1 MLPNMNK
8 RSRKSRPS
16 DVPQG
21 KHNEKGNVTKRGSR
35 AWLAA
40 GLFIVVV
47 LVVYIPAISGQYIW
61 DDDYYVTN
69 NRTLTSL
76 AGLGRIWFEIGATIQ
91 YYPMVFTT
99 FWMEFHIWGL
109 VPHGYHVVNVLLHA
123 CGALLL
129 FGVLRKLSVPAAG
142 LAAAVFALHPVH
154 VESVAWITER
164 KNVLSGVFYLAAMW
178 LYLRFAESRN
188 EPHERPTNWRAY
200 FASLVLYAC
209 ALLSKTVT
217 CSLPAALVLLLWWKR
232 KRLRVADL
240 APLVPMFAVGLV
252 LGLTTVWV
260 EREHVGAKG
269 AMWDLSALERY
280 LIAGRALWFYVGKL
294 VWPSSLTFS
303 YPKWDI
309 DTGVWWQYLFPA
321 AAIALVVSLWM
332 LRRRVGKGPLVAAL
346 LFGGTL
352 LPALGFIDIYPMRFS
367 FVADHFQYL
376 ASIAVTTL
384 LVVVVARGITMMGSR
399 RKPTTGGDWFASKN
413 HLSRVG
419 PASILLVVL
428 AILTWRQAGVYADQE
443 TLWNDTIAKN
453 PASWMAHNNLGQY
466 LGKLGRRDEAFEHFT
481 AAVKLRPEYVLAQK
495 NLGDIYIFNRELD
508 VAERHYREAI
518 RIEPRYAEAHSAL
531 GVALAQQGKMDEAI
545 VCMEQAVTLKPTYT
559 AGHTNLGLTLANL
572 GRFDDAVQAYTDAL
586 KTDPTSA
593 DAYFNMALALTS
605 MGKTGEAIE
614 FYKSATR
621 YRPAYGDAFFNLG
634 NLYATLGRLDEAAA
648 AYRNVLR
655 INPSYAKASRALQRM
670 SATP

>member
-1 MLPNMNK
+1 MNR
-8 RSRKSRPS
+8 RSRRARKSE
-16 DVPQG
+16 VPRK
-21 KHNEKGNVTKRGSR
+21 KHNENGNATKPGPR
-35 AWLAA
+35 AWIAA
-40 GLFIVVV
+40 GLLIVAV
-47 LVVYIPAISGQYIW
+47 LIVYIPAIRGQYIW

-69 NRTLTSL
+69 NRTLTNL

-99 FWMEFHIWGL
+99 FWMEFHLWEL
-109 VPHGYHVVNVLLHA
+109 VPHGYHLVNVLLHA

-164 KNVLSGVFYLAAMW
+164 KNVLSGVFYLASML

-188 EPHERPTNWRAY
+188 EPNNRPTNWRAY
-200 FASLVLYAC
+200 FAALILYAC

-269 AMWDLSALERY
+269 AMWDLSALERC
-280 LIAGRALWFYVGKL
+280 LIAGRALWFYAGKL
-294 VWPSSLTFS
+294 VWPTSLTFS

-309 DTGVWWQYLFPA
+309 DTGMSWQYLFPV

-332 LRRRVGKGPLVAAL
+332 LRGRVGKGPLVAAL

-352 LPALGFIDIYPMRFS
+352 FPALGFIDIYPMRFS

-384 LVVVVARGITMMGSR
+384 LVVTVARGIATLGSR
-399 RKPTTGGDWFASKN
+399 RKSTTRGDFDASN
-413 HLSRVG
+413 RSLSRLG
-419 PASILLVVL
+419 PASILLILL
-428 AILTWRQAGVYADQE
+428 AILTWRQAGVYHDQE
-443 TLWNDTIAKN
+443 TLWNDPIAKN
-453 PASWMAHNNLGQY
+453 PTSWMAHNNLGQY
-466 LGKLGRRDEAFEHFT
+466 LAKFGRRDEAFEHFT
-481 AAVKLRPEYVLAQK
+481 AAVKLRPDYVLAQK
-495 NLGDIYIFNRELD
+495 NLGDIYIWRGELD
-508 VAERHYREAI
+508 VAERQYRKAV
-518 RIEPRYAEAHSAL
+518 RIEPRYAEAHSSL
-531 GVALAQQGKMDEAI
+531 GVALARQGKMDEAI
-545 VCMEQAVTLKPTYT
+545 VYMQQAVALKTTYT
-559 AGHTNLGLTLANL
+559 AGYNNLGLALADV
-572 GRFDDAVQAYTDAL
+572 GRFDDAVQAYTNAL

-593 DAYFNMALALTS
+593 EAYFNMGLALTS
-605 MGKTGEAIE
+605 MGRTGEAVE
-614 FYKSATR
+614 SYKNATR
-621 YRPAYGDAFFNLG
+621 YRPTYADALFNLG
-634 NLYATLGRLDEAAA
+634 NLYVKLGRHDEAAA

-655 INPSYAKASRALQRM
+655 VNPSYAKAARALQRM
-670 SATP
+670 RATP

>member
-1 MLPNMNK
+1 MTR
-8 RSRKSRPS
+8 RSRSARKSE
-16 DVPQG
+16 VPRK
-21 KHNEKGNVTKRGSR
+21 KHNESAIASKRGPST
-35 AWLAA
+35 WFAA
-40 GLFIVVV
+40 SLLIVVV
-47 LVVYIPAISGQYIW
+47 LIVYIPAIRGQYIW

-99 FWMEFHIWGL
+99 FWMEHHLWGL
-109 VPHGYHVVNVLLHA
+109 DPHGYHTVNVLLHA

-164 KNVLSGVFYLAAMW
+164 KNVLSGVFYLASML
-178 LYLRFAESRN
+178 LYLRFAESRD
-188 EPHERPTNWRAY
+188 EPNKKPTNWRAY
-200 FASLVLYAC
+200 FAALVLYAC

-232 KRLRVADL
+232 KRLTLADL
-240 APLVPMFAVGLV
+240 APLLPMFAVGLV

-269 AMWDLSALERY
+269 AMWDLSAPERC
-280 LIAGRALWFYVGKL
+280 LIAGRALWFYVAKL
-294 VWPSSLTFS
+294 VWPTSLTFS
-303 YPKWDI
+303 YPKWSI
-309 DTGVWWQYLFPA
+309 DTGLWWQYLFPA
-321 AAIALVVSLWM
+321 AAIALVASLWM
-332 LRRRVGKGPLVAAL
+332 LRRRVGKGPLVGAL

-384 LVVVVARGITMMGSR
+384 LVVAAARGVATMGSS
-399 RKPTTGGDWFASKN
+399 RKSATRGASDALQN
-413 HLSRVG
+413 RLSEVG
-419 PASILLVVL
+419 PASILLIVL
-428 AILTWRQAGVYADQE
+428 AILTWRQAGVYYDQV
-443 TLWNDTIAKN
+443 TLWKDTIAKN
-453 PASWMAHNNLGQY
+453 PTSWMAHNNLGQY

-481 AAVKLRPEYVLAQK
+481 AAVKLRPDYVLAQK
-495 NLGDIYIFNRELD
+495 NLGDIYIWRRELD

-518 RIEPRYAEAHSAL
+518 RIEPRYAEAHSSL

-545 VCMEQAVTLKPTYT
+545 VYMEQAVTLKPTYT
-559 AGHTNLGLTLANL
+559 AGHTNLGLALAGS
-572 GRFDDAVQAYTDAL
+572 GRFDDAVQAYNNAL
-586 KTDPTSA
+586 KTDPTSP
-593 DAYFNMALALTS
+593 DAYFNMALALS
-605 MGKTGEAIE
+605 ILGKTSEAIAS
-614 FYKSATR
+614 YKNATR
-621 YRPAYGDAFFNLG
+621 YRPTYADAFFNLG
-634 NLYATLGRLDEAAA
+634 NLYLKLGRHDEAAT

-655 INPSYAKASRALQRM
+655 INPSYAKAAQALQRLG
-670 SATP
+670 ATP

>member
-1 MLPNMNK
+1 MNK
-8 RSRKSRPS
+8 RSRKSRQS
-16 DVPQG
+16 EVPRR
-21 KHNEKGNVTKRGSR
+21 KHNENGNVTKRGSS
-35 AWLAA
+35 AWLVA
-40 GLFIVVV
+40 GLFIVAV
-47 LVVYIPAISGQYIW
+47 LIVYIPAIRGQYIW
-61 DDDYYVTN
+61 DDDYYVSN

-99 FWMEFHIWGL
+99 FWMEFHIWEL
-109 VPHGYHVVNVLLHA
+109 VPHGYHLVNVLLHA

-164 KNVLSGVFYLAAMW
+164 KNVLSGVFYLASMW
-178 LYLRFAESRN
+178 LYLRFAESRD

-200 FASLVLYAC
+200 FAAFVLYAC

-217 CSLPAALVLLLWWKR
+217 CSLPAALLLLLWWKR

-240 APLVPMFAVGLV
+240 APLVPMFAVGLL

-269 AMWDLSALERY
+269 AMWDLSALERC

-294 VWPSSLTFS
+294 VWPTSLTFS
-303 YPKWDI
+303 YTKWDI

-376 ASIAVTTL
+376 ASIAVTTW
-384 LVVVVARGITMMGSR
+384 LVVAVARGIAMMGSR
-399 RKPTTGGDWFASKN
+399 RKPTTGGDSFASKN
-413 HLSRVG
+413 YLSRVG

-453 PASWMAHNNLGQY
+453 PTSWMAHNNLGQY
-466 LGKLGRRDEAFEHFT
+466 LGALGRRDEAFGHFT
-481 AAVKLRPEYVLAQK
+481 AAVKLRPDYVLAQK
-495 NLGDIYIFNRELD
+495 NLGDIHIWRGELE
-508 VAERHYREAI
+508 VAERQYRMAV
-518 RIEPRYAEAHSAL
+518 RIEPRYAEAQSSL
-531 GVALAQQGKMDEAI
+531 GVALARQGKMDEAL
-545 VCMEQAVTLKPTYT
+545 VHMQQAVKLKPTYT
-559 AGHTNLGLTLANL
+559 AGYTNLGLALA
-572 GRFDDAVQAYTDAL
+572 GVKRFDDAVQAYTNAL

-593 DAYFNMALALTS
+593 EAYFNMGLVLTS

-614 FYKSATR
+614 SYKSATR
-621 YRPAYGDAFFNLG
+621 YRPAYADAFFNLG
-634 NLYATLGRLDEAAA
+634 NLYLKLGRHEEATA
-648 AYRNVLR
+648 AYRNVLH
-655 INPSYAKASRALQRM
+655 IDPSYSKAARALQRLG
-670 SATP
+670 AAP